1 MLLPE
6 VSQVA
11 GCKELCD
18 EIDTPLVSVMPRFV
32 TTDDIW
38 VIQLKA
44 LGQLSHNRL
53 HLLIH
58 QPVYILHIQ
67 KLESSSS
74 ATKLFHVKS
83 RRNEYLLPKFT
94 F

>member
-1 MLLPE
+1 MRREKEELYLKMLVLLPE
-6 VSQVA
+6 VAQVA
-11 GCKELCD
+11 RSEEFCD
-18 EIDTPLVSVMPRFV
+18 KIDTPLISVMPRFV

-44 LGQLSHNRL
+44 LGQLSDNRL

-67 KLESSSS
+67 MLESSSS
-74 ATKLFHVKS
+74 ATKLF
-83 RRNEYLLPKFT
+83 PM
-94 F
+94 